1 MNFRQHIERLH
12 RFLVPPESGQSWTA
26 YLWLVYFVFF
36 FVEWFF
42 RPVGPIELGLGLATV
57 AVFLVLYFSA
67 YRRVGAAALWHIL
80 AITALA
86 AAWSF
91 TNAGASVLF
100 IYAAA
105 FAHLVG
111 PPRRAVWVVLGI
123 AAFAAL
129 IAPLARP
136 EPFYWMPGVFISIM
150 IGMANIFFAEQGR
163 KNAELKLG
171 QAEIKRLARVAERE
185 RIARDL
191 HDVLGHTLSMIAV
204 KSELAERLIEHDG
217 EGARE
222 EIRSMGESA
231 RKALADVREAISGY
245 QQQALDETLEHMC
258 LSLRAA
264 DIDPIIDIADDIE
277 LPARTQGML
286 ALVIREAVTNI
297 IRHSSARRCHVTLRL
312 KGDELSLAINDDGG
326 GRIRM
331 DGNGIQGMRA
341 RIESLGGT
349 LRIGSN
355 GPSSLMATIPRE
367 AA

>member
-1 MNFRQHIERLH
+1 MPLKRRLKRLH
-12 RFLVPPESGQSWTA
+12 QWLVPPESQQGWTA
-26 YLWLVYFVFF
+26 YLWLVYFAFF
-36 FVEWFF
+36 FVEWYF

-57 AVFLVLYFSA
+57 AAFLVLYFSA
-67 YRRVGAAALWHIL
+67 YRRAGAAALWHIA
-80 AITALA
+80 AIVALGA
-86 AAWSF
+86 TWSW

-111 PPRRAVWVVLGI
+111 PPRKAVWVVLGI
-123 AAFAAL
+123 AVFAAL

-136 EPFYWMPGVFISIM
+136 EPFYWMPGVFISIV
-150 IGMANIFFAEQGR
+150 IGLANIFFAEQGR

-171 QAEIKRLARVAERE
+171 QAEIKRLARIAERE

-204 KSELAERLIEHDG
+204 KSELAERLIDRDG
-217 EGARE
+217 DRARE

-245 QQQALDETLEHMC
+245 QQQTLDDTLEHMC

-264 DIDPIIDIADDIE
+264 DIDPHLDIADGID
-277 LPARTQGML
+277 LPARTQAML

-297 IRHSSARRCHVTLRL
+297 IRHSDARRCRLTLKPVDGEVR
-312 KGDELSLAINDDGG
+312 LAINDDGG

-341 RIESLGGT
+341 RIESLGGR
-349 LRIGSN
+349 LSIGLD
-355 GPSSLMATIPRE
+355 GPTSLVATIPRE